1 MIEFDKIQLGGNLR
15 RVITESNS
23 NFAKLVMP
31 SGSIVKGGIGGLKDG
46 TDVSN
51 QVITDVVSEIITG
64 SEGSLTTKVSFTADQ
79 WYTSGDYKKVSIT
92 MKNIK
97 EIVAIMRTDDNTVYY
112 NVSTTT
118 DTEINGNILSVYSSD
133 AFTGYVV
140 VV

>member
-1 MIEFDKIQLGGNLR
+1 MTEFDKIQLGGNLR

-31 SGSIVKGGIGGLKDG
+31 SGSIVTGGIGGLKDG